1 MREEDVVSMKA
12 LLSLLVVSLIAAPGF
27 AAATAPAPRGG
38 TLIIADGVDATAG
51 DAALFTDSPTAERF
65 EHLCESLF
73 GLTDDG
79 KVQPELAT
87 SWAFSADG
95 KRLTVNLRSG
105 VKFHDGTPFNA
116 DAVKFN
122 LERILDPATRSF
134 WRGVIS
140 PITQVVVLNPSTVVL
155 LFSAPFAPVLAN
167 LTHSGLCMQ
176 SPTAIQTRGADY
188 ARSPVGT
195 GPYRVKEWVRG
206 DRFVLARFD
215 DYWGEKGTLDEIVWR
230 VIPDDGARVAAVEAG
245 TVHVAKRV
253 PPLEVDRL
261 RGNRALRVTVV
272 ASLRTIYIGFNVTKA
287 PFNNKKVRQA
297 LNYAI
302 SKEAIVKALL
312 GGAARVSDAPITPG
326 VVGYS
331 PIMTYPYDLDR
342 ARQLLREAGFP
353 TGLSAVFHHP
363 TARYIRDAEI
373 AAAVQGL
380 LRRVGVN
387 LELRTAEFATYVDLL
402 GKPVNENTVQMY
414 MLGWGTVTGDAD
426 YGLYSLF
433 HSSNWAPSPN
443 RSFYKNPQV
452 DSLLE
457 RARAAL
463 DPAERDRLYR
473 QAMEIIMD
481 DAPWLFLHS
490 ESQVT
495 AFRADLQN
503 IRMTPAERIV
513 AGYAWFRR

>member
-1 MREEDVVSMKA
+1 
-12 LLSLLVVSLIAAPGF
+12 
-27 AAATAPAPRGG
+27 
-38 TLIIADGVDATAG
+38 
-51 DAALFTDSPTAERF
+51 
-65 EHLCESLF
+65 
-73 GLTDDG
+73 
-79 KVQPELAT
+79 
-87 SWAFSADG
+87 
-95 KRLTVNLRSG
+95 
-105 VKFHDGTPFNA
+105 
-116 DAVKFN
+116 
-122 LERILDPATRSF
+122 
-134 WRGVIS
+134 
-140 PITQVVVLNPSTVVL
+140 
-155 LFSAPFAPVLAN
+155 
-167 LTHSGLCMQ
+167 
-176 SPTAIQTRGADY
+176 
-188 ARSPVGT
+188 
-195 GPYRVKEWVRG
+195 
-206 DRFVLARFD
+206 
-215 DYWGEKGTLDEIVWR
+215 
-230 VIPDDGARVAAVEAG
+230 
-245 TVHVAKRV
+245 
-253 PPLEVDRL
+253 
-261 RGNRALRVTVV
+261 
-272 ASLRTIYIGFNVTKA
+272 
-287 PFNNKKVRQA
+287 
-297 LNYAI
+297 
-302 SKEAIVKALL
+302 
-312 GGAARVSDAPITPG
+312 
-326 VVGYS
+326 
-331 PIMTYPYDLDR
+331 
-342 ARQLLREAGFP
+342 
-353 TGLSAVFHHP
+353 VFHHP